1 MGTGIPVTIVAL
13 AESLSV
19 SEDAA
24 RRIYEASLRYGIE
37 RGYAKGIARW
47 YQMGREDER
56 ADVVAH
62 ARYVLNK
69 ALEPHK
75 LSDGSVGIQAWG
87 DASDEFDLFPQ
98 ALLRGDHVG
107 AAEEATDE

>member
-1 MGTGIPVTIVAL
+1 METGIPVTIVAL

-24 RRIYEASLRYGIE
+24 RQIYET
-37 RGYAKGIARW
+37 
-47 YQMGREDER
+47 GRKDER

-62 ARYVLNK
+62 ARYVFNK

-75 LSDGSVGIQAWG
+75 LSDGSVGTQAWG
-87 DASDEFDLFPQ
+87 DASDEFDLFPE